1 MGEKIGLYG
10 GSFDPVHFGHLISAR
25 SIAEHLRLDRM
36 ILLIS
41 PRPPHKTGI
50 KQTDALH
57 RLEMARLAVE
67 GEPLFEVSDAEL
79 SRDGPSYTIDTIEA
93 FRREVGPEAQLFWII
108 GADSLP
114 ELPTWRRVPDL
125 VRAACIVTATRPGFV
140 PPSIE
145 FLASAVGRE
154 HAEALLDQCCPTP
167 AIDISSTEIRRRVSR
182 GLSIRFLVPD
192 AVASHIHRHGLY
204 ATEPVGERD
213 T

>member
-1 MGEKIGLYG
+1 
-10 GSFDPVHFGHLISAR
+10 
-25 SIAEHLRLDRM
+25 M
-36 ILLIS
+36 IFLIS
-41 PRPPHKTGI
+41 PRPPHKTGL

-79 SRDGPSYTIDTIEA
+79 KRDGPSYTIDTIEA
-93 FRREVGPEAQLFWII
+93 FRAEVGPDAALFWII

-114 ELPTWRRVPDL
+114 ELPTWRRIRDL
-125 VRAACIVTATRPGFV
+125 VRAAYIVTATRPGFV

-145 FLASAVGRE
+145 FLSKSVGRK

-167 AIDISSTEIRRRVSR
+167 AIDISSTDIRRRAAE
-182 GLSIRFLVPD
+182 GLSVRYLVPE
-192 AVASHIHRHGLY
+192 AVSSYIQEHGLY
-204 ATEPVGERD
+204 ATGPLGNEN